1 MMGMAPP
8 RSPQEVNAAYQQFDT
23 NRDGMISSLEML
35 YAFKNMQ
42 GINSGMVMPPP
53 NMGQMRF

>member
-8 RSPQEVNAAYQQFDT
+8 RTPHEVNAAYQQFDT
-23 NRDGMISSLEML
+23 NRDGLISSMEML

-42 GINSGMVMPPP
+42 GINSGMQMQP
-53 NMGQMRF
+53 NMMNQMRF